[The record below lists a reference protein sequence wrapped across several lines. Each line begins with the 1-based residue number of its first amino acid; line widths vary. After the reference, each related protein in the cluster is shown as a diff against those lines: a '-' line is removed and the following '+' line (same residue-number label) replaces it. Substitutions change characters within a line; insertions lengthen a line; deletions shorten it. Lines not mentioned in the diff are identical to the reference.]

1 MHANMYTGY
10 YIMKAM
16 LEVNCTDLEWLYSP
30 DWEYYDY
37 GNCKRHLQ
45 MLLPFKCEWKQ
56 DEKFP
61 IILMI
66 PGSAWHKQ
74 ELYNDIPK
82 FTKLAER
89 GFAIAVLEYRE
100 SDIAK
105 FPAQIEDVSNA
116 LEFIDTK
123 AEQFH
128 FDMSRIFIM
137 GNSSGGHVAMMSV
150 LFNAHGLCKPL
161 PNIRGVIS
169 VSGSTDILIC
179 AKEPLPSWM
188 KVRPSTV
195 LLGVDQIEGNEEIAE
210 KASCAIYIT
219 EDVNRLPP
227 VLLFHS
233 DNDSVV
239 SVENSRLLYN
249 KLNNTNHEVYY
260 YELEGND
267 AHCGVTFFDS
277 KILNIIQ
284 EFCDKQK

>member
-1 MHANMYTGY
+1 
-10 YIMKAM
+10 MKVK
-16 LEVNCTDLEWLYSP
+16 LELKKQDSEWLYSP

-61 IILMI
+61 IMLMI

-82 FTKLAER
+82 YIKLAER
-89 GFAIAVLEYRE
+89 GFVIAVLEYRE
-100 SDIAK
+100 SDISK

-116 LEFIDTK
+116 LDFIATK

-128 FDMSRIFIM
+128 FDMNRIFLM

-150 LFNAHGLCKPL
+150 LYNANGLCKTL

-169 VSGSTDILIC
+169 ESGSTDILIC
-179 AKEPLPSWM
+179 AKEPLPPWM
-188 KVRPSTV
+188 KVRPCTV
-195 LLGVDQIEGNEEIAE
+195 LLGIEKIEGNEKIAE
-210 KASCAIYIT
+210 RASCAMYIT
-219 EDVNRLPP
+219 EDVKLPP

-233 DNDSVV
+233 ENDPVV

-249 KLNNTNHEVYY
+249 KLNNTHHEVYY
-260 YELEGND
+260 YELTGND
-267 AHCGVTFFDS
+267 AHGGNVFFDN
-277 KILNIIQ
+277 KILNVIQ

>member
-1 MHANMYTGY
+1 
-10 YIMKAM
+10 MKAM
-16 LEVNCTDLEWLYSP
+16 LEVNCEDLEWLYSP

-45 MLLPFKCEWKQ
+45 MLLPYKREWKQ

-82 FTKLAER
+82 FIKLAER

-100 SDIAK
+100 SDISK
-105 FPAQIEDVSNA
+105 FPAQIEDVGNA
-116 LEFIDTK
+116 LDFIATK

-128 FDMSRIFIM
+128 FDMNRIFLM

-150 LFNAHGLCKPL
+150 LFNVHGLCKPL
-161 PNIRGVIS
+161 HNIRGVIS
-169 VSGSTDILIC
+169 ESGSTDILLC
-179 AKEPLPSWM
+179 SKEPLPPWM

-195 LLGVDQIEGNEEIAE
+195 LLGVEQIEGNEEIAK
-210 KASCAIYIT
+210 KASCAMYIT
-219 EDVNRLPP
+219 EDVILPP

-233 DNDSVV
+233 ENDPVV

-249 KLNNTNHEVYY
+249 KLNSTNHEVYY

-267 AHCGVTFFDS
+267 AHGGNTFFDS
-277 KILNIIQ
+277 EILNIIQ
-284 EFCDKQK
+284 EFCNK

>member
-1 MHANMYTGY
+1 
-10 YIMKAM
+10 MKEK
-16 LEVNCTDLEWLYSP
+16 LEVKNQDLEWLYSP

-37 GNCKRHLQ
+37 GYCKRHLQ

-61 IILMI
+61 LILMI

-100 SDIAK
+100 SDISK

-116 LEFIDTK
+116 LEFITTK
-123 AEQFH
+123 AEQFR
-128 FDMSRIFIM
+128 FDINRIFVM

-150 LFNAHGLCKPL
+150 LYNTHGLCKPL

-169 VSGSTDILIC
+169 ESGSTDILTC
-179 AKEPLPSWM
+179 AKEPLPTWM

-195 LLGVDQIEGNEEIAE
+195 LLGIEQVKGNEEIAE
-210 KASCAIYIT
+210 KASCVMYIT
-219 EDVNRLPP
+219 EDVKLPP

-233 DNDSVV
+233 ENDSVV
-239 SVENSRLLYN
+239 SVENSRLLYD
-249 KLNNTNHEVYY
+249 KLSNTHHEVYY

-267 AHCGVTFFDS
+267 AHGGNAFFDR

-284 EFCDKQK
+284 EFCDKQI

>member
-1 MHANMYTGY
+1 
-10 YIMKAM
+10 MKAK
-16 LEVNCTDLEWLYSP
+16 LEVKKQDLEWLYSP

-45 MLLPFKCEWKQ
+45 MLLPFKREWKQ

-100 SDIAK
+100 SDISK
-105 FPAQIEDVSNA
+105 FPAQVEDVSNA
-116 LEFIDTK
+116 LDFIATK

-128 FDMSRIFIM
+128 FDMNRIFLM

-150 LFNAHGLCKPL
+150 LYSAHGLCKTL

-169 VSGSTDILIC
+169 ESGSTDILIC
-179 AKEPLPSWM
+179 AKEPLPPWM

-195 LLGVDQIEGNEEIAE
+195 LLGIDQIEGNEEIAE
-210 KASCAIYIT
+210 KASCAMYIT
-219 EDVNRLPP
+219 EDVKLPP
-227 VLLFHS
+227 VLIFHS
-233 DNDSVV
+233 ENDPVV
-239 SVENSRLLYN
+239 SVENSRLLYD
-249 KLNNTNHEVYY
+249 KLSNTHHEVYY
-260 YELEGND
+260 YELEKNDSHGGND
-267 AHCGVTFFDS
+267 FFDS
-277 KILNIIQ
+277 KILDIIQ

>member
-1 MHANMYTGY
+1 
-10 YIMKAM
+10 MKAM
-16 LEVNCTDLEWLYSP
+16 LEVNCEDLEWLYSP

-45 MLLPFKCEWKQ
+45 MFLPYKREWKQ

-66 PGSAWHKQ
+66 PGSAWNKQ

-82 FTKLAER
+82 FIKLAER

-100 SDIAK
+100 SDISK
-105 FPAQIEDVSNA
+105 FPAQIEDVGNA
-116 LEFIDTK
+116 LDFIATK

-128 FDMSRIFIM
+128 FDMNRIFLM

-150 LFNAHGLCKPL
+150 LFNGHGLCKPL

-169 VSGSTDILIC
+169 ESGSTDILLC
-179 AKEPLPSWM
+179 SKEPLPPWM

-195 LLGVDQIEGNEEIAE
+195 LLGVEQIEGNEEIAK
-210 KASCAIYIT
+210 KASCAMYIT
-219 EDVNRLPP
+219 EDVILPP

-233 DNDSVV
+233 ENDPVV

-249 KLNNTNHEVYY
+249 KLNSTNHEVYY
-260 YELEGND
+260 YELKGND
-267 AHCGVTFFDS
+267 AHGGNTFFDS
-277 KILNIIQ
+277 EILNIIQ
-284 EFCDKQK
+284 EFCNKLI

>member
-1 MHANMYTGY
+1 
-10 YIMKAM
+10 MKSM

-30 DWEYYDY
+30 DWVYFDY

-45 MLLPFKCEWKQ
+45 MLLPFKGKWEQ

-61 IILMI
+61 VILMI

-82 FTKLAER
+82 FIKLAER

-100 SDIAK
+100 SDLSR

-116 LEFIDTK
+116 LNFIDTK

-128 FDMSRIFIM
+128 FDMNRIFLM

-150 LFNAHGLCKPL
+150 LHDAHGLCKPM

-169 VSGSTDILIC
+169 QCGSTDILIC
-179 AKEPLPSWM
+179 AKEPLPLWM
-188 KVRPSTV
+188 EVRPSTV
-195 LLGVDQIEGNEEIAE
+195 LLGIEQIEGNEELAE
-210 KASCAIYIT
+210 KASCAMYIT
-219 EDVNRLPP
+219 EDVELPP

-233 DNDSVV
+233 ENDPVV
-239 SVENSRLLYN
+239 SVENSRLLYE
-249 KLNNTNHEVYY
+249 KLNNTHHEVYY
-260 YELEGND
+260 YELEGSD
-267 AHCGVTFFDS
+267 AHCGNTFFDS

-284 EFCDKQK
+284 KFCDKQI

>member
-1 MHANMYTGY
+1 
-10 YIMKAM
+10 MKAK
-16 LEVNCTDLEWLYSP
+16 LEVKNQDLQWLYSP

-89 GFAIAVLEYRE
+89 GFANAVLENRE
-100 SDIAK
+100 SDISK

-116 LEFIDTK
+116 LDFIATR

-128 FDMSRIFIM
+128 FDMKRIFLM

-150 LFNAHGLCKPL
+150 LYNAHRLCKPL

-169 VSGSTDILIC
+169 ESGSTDILTC
-179 AKEPLPSWM
+179 AKEPLPPWM

-195 LLGVDQIEGNEEIAE
+195 LLGIEQIEGKEEVAE
-210 KASCAIYIT
+210 KASCAMYIT
-219 EDVNRLPP
+219 EDVKLPP

-233 DNDSVV
+233 ENDPVV
-239 SVENSRLLYN
+239 SVENSRLLYD
-249 KLNNTNHEVYY
+249 KLSNTHHEVYY

-267 AHCGVTFFDS
+267 AHGGSAFFDS

-284 EFCDKQK
+284 EFCDKQI

>member
-1 MHANMYTGY
+1 
-10 YIMKAM
+10 MKAK
-16 LEVNCTDLEWLYSP
+16 LEVKKQDLEWLYSP

-45 MLLPFKCEWKQ
+45 MLLPFKREWKQ

-100 SDIAK
+100 SDISK
-105 FPAQIEDVSNA
+105 FPAQVEDVSNA
-116 LEFIDTK
+116 LDFIATK

-128 FDMSRIFIM
+128 FDMNRIFLM

-150 LFNAHGLCKPL
+150 LYSAHGLCKTL

-169 VSGSTDILIC
+169 ESGSTDILIC
-179 AKEPLPSWM
+179 AKEPLPPWM

-195 LLGVDQIEGNEEIAE
+195 LLGIDQIEGNEEIAE
-210 KASCAIYIT
+210 KASCAMYIT
-219 EDVNRLPP
+219 EDVKLPP
-227 VLLFHS
+227 VLIFHS
-233 DNDSVV
+233 ENDPVV
-239 SVENSRLLYN
+239 SVENSRLLYD
-249 KLNNTNHEVYY
+249 KLSNTHHEVYY
-260 YELEGND
+260 YELEKNDSHGGND
-267 AHCGVTFFDS
+267 FFYS
-277 KILNIIQ
+277 KILDIIQ

>member
-1 MHANMYTGY
+1 
-10 YIMKAM
+10 MKAK
-16 LEVNCTDLEWLYSP
+16 LEVKKQDLEWLYSP

-45 MLLPFKCEWKQ
+45 MLLPFKREWKQ

-100 SDIAK
+100 SDISK
-105 FPAQIEDVSNA
+105 FPAQVEDVSNA
-116 LEFIDTK
+116 LDFIATK

-128 FDMSRIFIM
+128 FDMNRIFLM

-150 LFNAHGLCKPL
+150 LYSAHGLCKTL

-169 VSGSTDILIC
+169 ESGSTDIMTC
-179 AKEPLPSWM
+179 AKEPLPPWM

-195 LLGVDQIEGNEEIAE
+195 LLGIDQIEGNEEIAE
-210 KASCAIYIT
+210 KASCAMYIT
-219 EDVNRLPP
+219 ENVKLPP
-227 VLLFHS
+227 VLIFHS
-233 DNDSVV
+233 ENDPVV
-239 SVENSRLLYN
+239 SVENSRLLYD
-249 KLNNTNHEVYY
+249 KLSNTHHEVNY
-260 YELEGND
+260 YELERNDSHGGND
-267 AHCGVTFFDS
+267 FFDS
-277 KILNIIQ
+277 KILDIIK

>member
-1 MHANMYTGY
+1 
-10 YIMKAM
+10 MKAK
-16 LEVNCTDLEWLYSP
+16 LVVKNQDLEWLYSP

-61 IILMI
+61 IVLII

-100 SDIAK
+100 SDISK
-105 FPAQIEDVSNA
+105 FPAQVEDVSNA
-116 LEFIDTK
+116 LDFITTK

-128 FDMSRIFIM
+128 FDMNRLFLM
-137 GNSSGGHVAMMSV
+137 GNSSGGHVAMISV
-150 LFNAHGLCKPL
+150 LYNAHGLCKTL

-169 VSGSTDILIC
+169 ESGSTDILIC
-179 AKEPLPSWM
+179 AKEPLPPWM

-195 LLGVDQIEGNEEIAE
+195 LLGIEQIEGNEEIAE
-210 KASCAIYIT
+210 KASCTMYIT
-219 EDVNRLPP
+219 EDVKLPP

-233 DNDSVV
+233 ENDPVV
-239 SVENSRLLYN
+239 SVENSRILYD
-249 KLNNTNHEVYY
+249 KLSNTHHEVYY

-267 AHCGVTFFDS
+267 AHGGNDFFDS

-284 EFCDKQK
+284 EFCDKQI

>member
-1 MHANMYTGY
+1 
-10 YIMKAM
+10 MKAK
-16 LEVNCTDLEWLYSP
+16 LEVKNQELEWLYSP

-45 MLLPFKCEWKQ
+45 MLFPFKREWKQ

-100 SDIAK
+100 SDISK
-105 FPAQIEDVSNA
+105 FPAQVEDVSNA
-116 LEFIDTK
+116 LAFLTTK

-128 FDMSRIFIM
+128 FDMNRIFLM

-150 LFNAHGLCKPL
+150 LYNAHGLCKTL

-169 VSGSTDILIC
+169 ESGSTDILTC
-179 AKEPLPSWM
+179 AKEPLPPWM

-195 LLGVDQIEGNEEIAE
+195 LLGIEQIEGNEEIAE
-210 KASCAIYIT
+210 KASCAMYIS
-219 EDVNRLPP
+219 EDVKLPP

-233 DNDSVV
+233 ENDPVV
-239 SVENSRLLYN
+239 SVENSRLLYE
-249 KLNNTNHEVYY
+249 KLSSTHHEVYY

-267 AHCGVTFFDS
+267 AHGGNDFFDS
-277 KILNIIQ
+277 KILDIIQ
-284 EFCDKQK
+284 EFCDKQKV

>member
-1 MHANMYTGY
+1 
-10 YIMKAM
+10 MKSN
-16 LEVNCTDLEWLYSP
+16 LVVKTQDLEWLYSP
-30 DWEYYDY
+30 DWQYHVY

-45 MLLPFKCEWKQ
+45 MLLPFKREWKQ
-56 DEKFP
+56 DETFP

-66 PGSAWHKQ
+66 PGSAWYKQ

-82 FTKLAER
+82 FIKLAER

-100 SDIAK
+100 SDISI

-116 LEFIDTK
+116 LEFIATK

-128 FDMSRIFIM
+128 FDMNRIFIM

-150 LFNAHGLCKPL
+150 LYNAHGLCKPL

-169 VSGSTDILIC
+169 ESGSTDILTC
-179 AKEPLPSWM
+179 AKEALPPWM

-195 LLGVDQIEGNEEIAE
+195 LLGVERIEGNEELAE
-210 KASCAIYIT
+210 RASCAMYIT
-219 EDVNRLPP
+219 EDVKLPP

-233 DNDSVV
+233 ENDPVV
-239 SVENSRLLYN
+239 SVENSRLLYE
-249 KLNNTNHEVYY
+249 KLKYTHHEVYY

-267 AHCGVTFFDS
+267 AHGGSTFFDS
-277 KILNIIQ
+277 KILTIIQ
-284 EFCDKQK
+284 EFCDKQI

>member
-1 MHANMYTGY
+1 
-10 YIMKAM
+10 MKAK
-16 LEVNCTDLEWLYSP
+16 LEVKNQDLECLYSP

-61 IILMI
+61 IMLII

-82 FTKLAER
+82 FTKLAEL

-100 SDIAK
+100 SDISK
-105 FPAQIEDVSNA
+105 FPAQVEDVSNA
-116 LEFIDTK
+116 LDFIATK

-128 FDMSRIFIM
+128 FDMNRIFLM
-137 GNSSGGHVAMMSV
+137 GNSSGGHVAMMSI
-150 LFNAHGLCKPL
+150 LYNAHGLCKTL

-169 VSGSTDILIC
+169 ESGSTDILIC
-179 AKEPLPSWM
+179 AKEPLPPWM

-195 LLGVDQIEGNEEIAE
+195 LLGIEQIEGNEEIAE
-210 KASCAIYIT
+210 KASCAMYIT
-219 EDVNRLPP
+219 EDVKLPP

-233 DNDSVV
+233 ENDPVV
-239 SVENSRLLYN
+239 SVENSRILYD
-249 KLNNTNHEVYY
+249 KLSNTHHEVYY
-260 YELEGND
+260 YELKGNNAHGGND
-267 AHCGVTFFDS
+267 FFDS

-284 EFCDKQK
+284 EFCDKQI